1 VTVRTSED
9 TQTQILLAAE
19 AMLRQR
25 GYPKTSTRAV
35 ADAARVPLSQIHY
48 HFGSR
53 KGLMIAV
60 LERQNAALIARQARA
75 YASDAPLWQHW
86 NRACDFYDEDL
97 ESGYVAVLQ
106 EMISA
111 GWSDPEL
118 AAAVGELLQSWNHLL
133 RDLATRAETTLG
145 GFGPL
150 SVDDVV
156 ALVAA
161 AWLGSESLQL
171 LGMEGHGVDTRR
183 ALRRVGEAI
192 RQAEEAVTP

>member
-1 VTVRTSED
+1 MTVRTSED

-19 AMLRQR
+19 VTLRRR
-25 GYPKTSTRAV
+25 GYPRTSTRAV
-35 ADAARVPLSQIHY
+35 ADAAQVPLSQIHY

-53 KGLMIAV
+53 KGLMLAV
-60 LERQNAALIARQARA
+60 LERQNAALIARQALA
-75 YASDAPLWQHW
+75 YATDAPLWQHW
-86 NRACDFYDEDL
+86 SRACDFYEEDL

-118 AAAVGELLQSWNHLL
+118 AAAVRELLQSWNHLL
-133 RDLATRAETTLG
+133 RDLATRAEATLG

-156 ALVAA
+156 ALVSAG
-161 AWLGSESLQL
+161 WLGSESLQL